1 MMPEDKPIKIRPR
14 KTLLASGDKKGDEHE
29 GGGEYEEGQ
38 GKKTGRIQPTG
49 IPFEARAQSKS
60 RGHRDPEKPA
70 DAEAGQGDEPK
81 QNPEPT
87 RSEKAAVQSP
97 PAEAPQA
104 DPAPSAPRKNL
115 QWPSLWAHRVR
126 LGPAIL
132 VLLLP
137 LALTAGI
144 SYWLGGVIERAGM
157 IARIERQG
165 VPLPVDFQARLDQ
178 ALGELRTGDPQK
190 SLDQLVVLEKEAPGV
205 SSLSYLVAL
214 AAMQAGNPELSFKMA
229 DASIARNERVSDSLA
244 LKAVLETQKS
254 HAGTG
259 GMGDPKIRAES
270 YLREAMVADAANPYP
285 MIELGS
291 LLRYRKQNE
300 EARKLF
306 QGARLRLNPVDS
318 RMVAD
323 VSLELM
329 DLGELP
335 DDKLPPEISDPS
347 STQAF
352 AAAYLALRRSQP
364 DRATEILQAAR
375 HQLPDDVFYYLV
387 NDPLIRKY
395 SREPALKEFF
405 E

>member
-1 MMPEDKPIKIRPR
+1 MSEAKPLKLKPL
-14 KTLLASGDKKGDEHE
+14 KALLASGDEKGDEP
-29 GGGEYEEGQ
+29 EEGR
-38 GKKTGRIQPTG
+38 KKKSASVQPAR
-49 IPFEARAQSKS
+49 IPFEARAQSRPLGSQDQQKPEGEFEGKS
-60 RGHRDPEKPA
+60 DEREPEHNA
-70 DAEAGQGDEPK
+70 
-81 QNPEPT
+81 EPT
-87 RSEKAAVQSP
+87 RPEKAAAQAP
-97 PAEAPQA
+97 PAAVRQA
-104 DPAPSAPRKNL
+104 DPAPAAPRKNA
-115 QWPSLWAHRVR
+115 QRPNLWTWRVR
-126 LGPAIL
+126 LGPAIVAL
-132 VLLLP
+132 VLLL
-137 LALTAGI
+137 ALTAWLF
-144 SYWLGGVIERAGM
+144 YRLGGVIERAGM

-165 VPLPVDFQARLDQ
+165 VPLPQDFQLRLDQ

-214 AAMQAGNPELSFKMA
+214 AAMQAGKPELSSKMA
-229 DASIARNERVSDSLA
+229 DASIAKNERVSDSLA

-254 HAGTG
+254 NAGTG

-270 YLREAMVADAANPYP
+270 YLRQAMVADAANPYP

-306 QGARLRLNPVDS
+306 QGARVRLNPVDS

-323 VSLELM
+323 VSLELL
-329 DLGELP
+329 DLGERA
-335 DDKLPPEISDPS
+335 DDALPPEISNPS

-352 AAAYLALRRSQP
+352 AAAYLALRRSHP
-364 DRATEILQAAR
+364 DRAAEILQAAR